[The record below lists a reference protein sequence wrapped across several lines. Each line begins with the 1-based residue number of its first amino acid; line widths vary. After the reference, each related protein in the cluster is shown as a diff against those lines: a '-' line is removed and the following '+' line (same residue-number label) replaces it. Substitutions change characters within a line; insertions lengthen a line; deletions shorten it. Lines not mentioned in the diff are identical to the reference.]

1 MNIMEVMVS
10 GSNVS
15 VTMNLADL
23 KEAFSLWNEEAKQR
37 IPSQETENYLTL
49 EETASMLGCSLN
61 TLWRWDRIGYL
72 KRRKVGQKVFYR
84 KSDVV
89 KLLEEHE

>member
-1 MNIMEVMVS
+1 MNIKELMES

-49 EETASMLGCSLN
+49 E
-61 TLWRWDRIGYL
+61 
-72 KRRKVGQKVFYR
+72 
-84 KSDVV
+84 
-89 KLLEEHE
+89 